1 MSAIVVKAFNGLR
14 PISDPVLLA
23 NEDAQV
29 AQNVL
34 LNSGAM
40 RPMNSLT
47 LMKSLVKTAPLTIYR
62 YDPDN
67 NQAESAFW
75 LEFAKDTDIMR
86 SPIAQDQWNRLYWTD
101 APNGPRYAPE
111 TMVLSQASDGS
122 LPGNSWLLGVP
133 KPTTPPDVTDFGA
146 VESTDTTTRTYCLTF
161 VNGTSGKESPPGPT
175 WTVAAIDGK
184 DVVLTGIT
192 TNNQGDSGVTAK
204 RLYRKVPDP
213 SPATTS
219 VFRRITELPID
230 TDKYTDKTTDAAAA
244 LLPPLPAAIAN
255 APTGPKYP
263 PLVSAG
269 AVPANSSVTPLR
281 RNYFYVLV
289 NGQIGTSSY
298 RMSKPSPLAAIMA
311 DDSQTV
317 TISNMVN
324 VNNEAQEFAIY
335 RQDTPT
341 HALPLFLTQ
350 LSSSVTSY
358 NDPVGLSGPGL
369 LASVG
374 LPATD
379 GPTIPPEPVLSVNVS
394 TAKGSVRRVYMIT
407 YVSLSGEE
415 SVKSPESEIVEVLD
429 GVTEVAIVQSEPPP
443 TGASKKRLYRQDI
456 TYTTGVINL
465 DDTKWKFVAEN
476 TVSATKAVDKI
487 ADADLPG
494 GEYAT
499 ALQNMPP
506 TPVGAPKSV
515 ADVPANVV
523 PESRVYCYTFV
534 TAYDEE
540 GPPSPSSKVI
550 SCDPAKPVTLVVPGG
565 PGGPYNLTKKRIYR
579 SATGTQQTKFQY
591 VGEMPIAVTT
601 FVDNVPTSQLSEI
614 LPSEGWIPPPVGLQ
628 GLRLMANG
636 AAVGFV
642 GNSLYFSEPNFP
654 HAWPHE
660 YPIDDE
666 IIGIGVFG
674 QSVAVLT
681 RGYPYVFTGIDPEA
695 MASSKMLLPQSCT
708 NKRSIVETG
717 DGVIYASPDGLTM
730 IGQGASLVT
739 QTIASRA
746 QWQVYNPKSMESYI
760 YNGRVLVLY
769 ENDAGRGMLVLDMS
783 GSGALFTTS
792 NVNAATAFTA
802 GHYSAVTDTLYF
814 ARGGN
819 IVRFDDGIPLRG
831 TWRSKL
837 FRLSQEDNFGF
848 AKVLCK
854 QYVAFPIITVYAN
867 GVQKFQKVLEDENQF
882 RLPSG
887 FRETDWMF
895 EIEGIVEFTQVALA
909 TSSAELQ
916 AT

>member
-1 MSAIVVKAFNGLR
+1 
-14 PISDPVLLA
+14 
-23 NEDAQV
+23 
-29 AQNVL
+29 
-34 LNSGAM
+34 
-40 RPMNSLT
+40 
-47 LMKSLVKTAPLTIYR
+47 
-62 YDPDN
+62 
-67 NQAESAFW
+67 
-75 LEFAKDTDIMR
+75 
-86 SPIAQDQWNRLYWTD
+86 
-101 APNGPRYAPE
+101 
-111 TMVLSQASDGS
+111 
-122 LPGNSWLLGVP
+122 
-133 KPTTPPDVTDFGA
+133 
-146 VESTDTTTRTYCLTF
+146 
-161 VNGTSGKESPPGPT
+161 
-175 WTVAAIDGK
+175 
-184 DVVLTGIT
+184 VVLTGIT

-213 SPATTS
+213 SPATTT

-269 AVPANSSVTPLR
+269 EVPANSAVTPLR

-565 PGGPYNLTKKRIYR
+565 PGRP
-579 SATGTQQTKFQY
+579 SSS
-591 VGEMPIAVTT
+591 
-601 FVDNVPTSQLSEI
+601 TS
-614 LPSEGWIPPPVGLQ
+614 VRC
-628 GLRLMANG
+628 RL
-636 AAVGFV
+636 
-642 GNSLYFSEPNFP
+642 L
-654 HAWPHE
+654 
-660 YPIDDE
+660 
-666 IIGIGVFG
+666 
-674 QSVAVLT
+674 
-681 RGYPYVFTGIDPEA
+681 
-695 MASSKMLLPQSCT
+695 
-708 NKRSIVETG
+708 
-717 DGVIYASPDGLTM
+717 
-730 IGQGASLVT
+730 
-739 QTIASRA
+739 
-746 QWQVYNPKSMESYI
+746 
-760 YNGRVLVLY
+760 
-769 ENDAGRGMLVLDMS
+769 
-783 GSGALFTTS
+783 
-792 NVNAATAFTA
+792 
-802 GHYSAVTDTLYF
+802 
-814 ARGGN
+814 
-819 IVRFDDGIPLRG
+819 
-831 TWRSKL
+831 
-837 FRLSQEDNFGF
+837 
-848 AKVLCK
+848 
-854 QYVAFPIITVYAN
+854 
-867 GVQKFQKVLEDENQF
+867 
-882 RLPSG
+882 
-887 FRETDWMF
+887 
-895 EIEGIVEFTQVALA
+895 
-909 TSSAELQ
+909 
-916 AT
+916 

>member
-1 MSAIVVKAFNGLR
+1 MAAIVVKAFNGLK
-14 PISDPVLLA
+14 PIVDPVLLS
-23 NEDAQV
+23 NEDSQV

-34 LNSGAM
+34 LTSGAM
-40 RPMNSLT
+40 RPMNAVT
-47 LMKSLVKTAPLTIYR
+47 QMKALIKIAPKTIYR
-62 YDPDN
+62 FDPDN
-67 NQAESAFW
+67 NQPESAFW
-75 LEFAKDTDIMR
+75 LEFAKDTDLMR
-86 SPIAQDQWNRLYWTD
+86 SPIAQDQWKRLYWTD
-101 APNGPRYAPE
+101 APNGPRYAPA
-111 TMVLSQASDGS
+111 TMALSVAADGS
-122 LPGNSWLLGVP
+122 MPGNSWLLGVP
-133 KPTTPPDVTDFGA
+133 KPTTKPDVTSYGA
-146 VESTDTTTRTYCLTF
+146 VESTDTTTRTYCLTLW
-161 VNGTSGKESPPGPT
+161 NSATSKEGPPGAT

-184 DVVLTGIT
+184 DVVLTGLT

-219 VFRRITELPID
+219 TFRRITELPID

-263 PLVSAG
+263 PTVSAG
-269 AVPANSSVTPLR
+269 EVPASASTPALR

-289 NGQIGTSSY
+289 NGKIGNQSY

-317 TISNMVN
+317 TISGMVN

-350 LSSSVTSY
+350 LNSSVTSY
-358 NDPVGLSGPGL
+358 NDPVGLSAPGL
-369 LASVG
+369 LSSVG

-379 GPTIPPEPVLSVNVS
+379 GPTIPPEPVLSVNAS
-394 TAKGSVRRVYMIT
+394 TAKGPVRRVYMVTFI
-407 YVSLSGEE
+407 SLSGEE
-415 SVKSPESEIVEVLD
+415 SVKSPESTIVEVLD
-429 GVTEVAIVQSEPPP
+429 GETEVAITAGELAP
-443 TGASKKRLYRQDI
+443 TGTAKKRLYRQDVII
-456 TYTTGVINL
+456 TDGVVKL
-465 DDTKWKFVAEN
+465 DDANWKFVAEN
-476 TVSATKAVDKI
+476 TSTATRAVDKI

-494 GEYAT
+494 GGYAS
-499 ALQNMPP
+499 ALQNVPP
-506 TPVGAPKSV
+506 APIGAPKSV
-515 ADVPANVV
+515 ADVPKDVV
-523 PESRVYCYTFV
+523 PESRTYCYTYV

-540 GPPSPSSKVI
+540 GPPSPSSDVF
-550 SCDPAKPVTLVVPGG
+550 SVDPAKDVVLMVPGG

-579 SATGTQQTKFQY
+579 SATGTAQTKFQY

-601 FVDNVPTSQLSEI
+601 FVDNVKTSALSE
-614 LPSEGWIPPPVGLQ
+614 LLETEGWIPPPVGLQ

-642 GNSLYFSEPNFP
+642 GNSLYFSEPNVP

-681 RGYPYVFTGIDPEA
+681 RGYPYVFTGIDPAA

-739 QTIASRA
+739 QAIASRA
-746 QWQVYNPKSMESYI
+746 QWQAYNPASMEAYV

-769 ENDAGRGMLVLDMS
+769 ENGGGRGMLVMDMS
-783 GSGALFTTS
+783 GSGAMFTTA
-792 NVNAATAFTA
+792 NVNANIAFTA

-814 ARGGN
+814 AEGTQ
-819 IVRFDDGIPLRG
+819 IVRFDNGGTLRG

-837 FRLSQEDNFGF
+837 FRLPQEDNFSF

-854 QYVAFPIITVYAN
+854 KYEAFPIITIFAD
-867 GVQKFQKVLEDENQF
+867 GVQKYQKVLEGPEQF

-887 FRETDWMF
+887 FKAADWMF
-895 EIEGIVEFTQVALA
+895 EIEGMVEFTEVCLA
-909 TSSAELQ
+909 SSSAELQ